1 MEIPILLDQFYLT
14 FGIERYATW
23 QPEKAPHAIVCG
35 NTGSGKSYFTQLL
48 LGKMALY
55 IENCE
60 IVVCDFKNDDD
71 YQYLEGANHFYCYME
86 CQKGLENF
94 YRAFQSRQSGEDKT
108 RNMKVLLFEEWA
120 SYLNSIDKKE
130 QDNEKRKLSNLLM
143 LSRSFNMQV
152 IICVQRADAQYFS
165 AARDNVNLIVGL
177 GNLSDESRSM
187 LFSSYRNEMLPD
199 RKQGTGYMLT
209 SGTNLTAIQVPTISN
224 MKKLHK
230 VVREAVNR

>member
-1 MEIPILLDQFYLT
+1 MEIPILLEQFYLT
-14 FGIERYATW
+14 FGIEKYATW
-23 QPEKAPHAIVCG
+23 RPEKAPHAIICG
-35 NTGSGKSYFTQLL
+35 ATGSGKTYFTKLL
-48 LGKMALY
+48 LGKIALY
-55 IENCE
+55 AENCE

-71 YQYLEGANHFYCYME
+71 YIFLDGCKHFYRYME
-86 CQKGLENF
+86 CQRGLETF
-94 YRAFQSRQSGEDKT
+94 YQAFQSRQSGEDKT

-165 AARDNVNLIVGL
+165 TARDNANLIVGL

-187 LFSSYRNEMLPD
+187 LFSSYRSEMLPD

-209 SGTNLTAIQVPTISN
+209 SGTNLTAVQVPTISN
-224 MKKLHK
+224 MEKLHK